1 MARILR
7 RRVAQMP
14 KVASSRRNLASEI
27 NQYLKLG
34 MTAQQIIEKM
44 IPDDPSVTPEM
55 MDPIFD
61 MMARRQGATAPLAE
75 RVARARQLAGIQEK
89 QPLSEVATLSSQDV
103 AAPPAPSPGAAAFTP
118 EQIQNMS
125 DTIAAEQAMGV
136 ALDAAM
142 SERPLSALVKS
153 TAPLSD
159 EQLRS
164 ESVARLAADAVP
176 TSQLVSDAIG
186 SDVDPLDV
194 SGINIDPLGG
204 DVGAQKAQAKAKVSQ
219 SIQEAQIAENAAQ
232 LKSSFRQMYNAI
244 KEGSGMYDFAD
255 NVQRAVPLFLRAA
268 QASKASGDDVR
279 LLQTIIR
286 KSVREAELADKQAGR
301 TFKQE
306 QFDAKVE
313 ETKRK
318 ERVEAKAEELKWENK
333 NDFQN
338 KKTKDALRVAQEK
351 GKQTRLNKKTRATPA
366 TSQEQMLGKGTAL
379 DANKKIAAAQADKE
393 KSKKN
398 LEAGLKDPRI
408 AKLVE
413 LNDKGGLTELKELT
427 DAEVKRLLPIYRLI
441 GEIEASD
448 EIIKIQTARE
458 KAAREQ
464 MANRAGIDRVDQE
477 QTGANKST
485 RTRTPEEIKALGAEA
500 AGVFPSE

>member
-7 RRVAQMP
+7 RRVVQMP
-14 KVASSRRNLASEI
+14 KVASGRRNLASEI
-27 NQYLKLG
+27 NQWLKLG
-34 MTAQQIIEKM
+34 LNAGQIIEKI
-44 IPDDPSVTPEM
+44 IPDDPSITPEM
-55 MDPIFD
+55 MDPVFD

-89 QPLSEVATLSSQDV
+89 QPSSEVPKPPSQGLG
-103 AAPPAPSPGAAAFTP
+103 APPAPSPGAAAPQQYLRPPPMDASVAGVPMAKVVSPEDMESTP
-118 EQIQNMS
+118 TRANRESLIAQAVQSGDTQEQ
-125 DTIAAEQAMGV
+125 AAEWADSM
-136 ALDAAM
+136 
-142 SERPLSALVKS
+142 
-153 TAPLSD
+153 
-159 EQLRS
+159 LRS
-164 ESVARLAADAVP
+164 EAEALATRDAA
-176 TSQLVSDAIG
+176 TEAER
-186 SDVDPLDV
+186 
-194 SGINIDPLGG
+194 
-204 DVGAQKAQAKAKVSQ
+204 AQAKSQAKAKVSQ

-255 NVQRAVPLFLRAA
+255 NVQRAVPLFFRAA

-301 TFKQE
+301 MFKQK
-306 QFDAKVE
+306 QFDAKVK
-313 ETKRK
+313 ETKRREK
-318 ERVEAKAEELKWENK
+318 VEADAEKLEWENK
-333 NDFQN
+333 NDFQD

-413 LNDKGGLTELKELT
+413 LNDKGGLTELKKLT

-464 MANRAGIDRVDQE
+464 MANRAGIDRVDQG